1 MTAGSLH
8 GVRVL
13 DLTRVWAG
21 PLAGRILAD
30 LGADVLLIE
39 APTGRGPAVV
49 PKMAGGG
56 FSFPDGDPG
65 SRPWNRNGVFNKL
78 HRNRRSLALNLK
90 TEAGKELFLRLV
102 AGSDVVM
109 ENFSARAMPSLG
121 LDYEVLRRVNERIVY
136 LSMPGFGSSG
146 PYRDWVSYGPSLEP
160 MTGLAALLGY
170 DADEA
175 RNTCVALPDATGGVT
190 AALAL
195 MLALRRRQVS
205 GNGAWIDLSQ
215 QEAATALLGEYFIEQ
230 QLTGRA
236 PEVLGNAH
244 MDYAPSGVY
253 RCIGED
259 DWIHVAARDEAE
271 WGALA
276 AEAGRGWGEDGRF
289 ATNLARLEHRAEL
302 DAAIEDWTGTLDKH
316 QLMVRLQEAGVPAGA
331 VLAAPELLADPQLA
345 ERGYWAEL
353 EESEAGRRTYP
364 GTPIRMEAGSP
375 AAHDWTPSPGLG
387 QDNDEVLGELLGLDQ
402 ETIDDLREQGVI
414 VDAPPV

>member
-1 MTAGSLH
+1 MSAGPLN
-8 GVRVL
+8 GVRML

-65 SRPWNRNGVFNKL
+65 ERPWNRNGVFNKL

-90 TEAGKELFLRLV
+90 TAAGKELFLRLV
-102 AGSDVVM
+102 AESDVVM

-121 LDYEVLRRVNERIVY
+121 LDYEALKRVNERIVY
-136 LSMPGFGSSG
+136 ISMPGFGSSG

-190 AALAL
+190 AALAIL
-195 MLALRRRQVS
+195 LTLRRRQES
-205 GNGAWIDLSQ
+205 GIGAWIDLSQ
-215 QEAATALLGEYFIEQ
+215 HEAATALLGEYFIEQ
-230 QLTGRA
+230 QMTGRPA
-236 PEVLGNAH
+236 EVLGNAH
-244 MDYAPSGVY
+244 VDYAPSGVY
-253 RCIGED
+253 RCAGED

-276 AEAGRGWGEDGRF
+276 AEAGRSWGDDRRF
-289 ATNLARLEHRAEL
+289 ATSAARLEHRAEL
-302 DAAIEDWTGTLDKH
+302 DAAIEEWTVAQDKRR
-316 QLMVRLQEAGVPAGA
+316 LMGRLQEAGVPAGA
-331 VLAAPELLADPQLA
+331 VLTAPELLADPQLGQ
-345 ERGYWAEL
+345 RGYWAEL
-353 EESEAGRRTYP
+353 EELDAGRRTYP
-364 GTPIRMEAGSP
+364 GTPIRMEAGRP

-387 QDNDEVLGELLGLDQ
+387 QDNDAVLGELLGLDA
-402 ETIDDLREQGVI
+402 ETLDRLREQGVI
-414 VDAPPV
+414 VDTPPV